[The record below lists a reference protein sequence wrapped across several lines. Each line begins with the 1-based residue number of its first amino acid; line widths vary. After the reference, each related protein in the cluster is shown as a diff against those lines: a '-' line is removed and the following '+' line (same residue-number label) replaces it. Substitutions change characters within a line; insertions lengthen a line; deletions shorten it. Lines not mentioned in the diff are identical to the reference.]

1 MRIGGLQ
8 KFSLIDYPGKVACI
22 VFTQGCN
29 FRCGYCHNPELVI
42 PNQFSPAISEEKIFN
57 FLRSRQEYLQG
68 VVVSGGEPTL
78 QKDLAVFLGKIK
90 QLGYLIKL
98 DTNGSHPDR
107 LGRLIHSK
115 LVDYIA
121 MDVKTSLGRYQEM
134 IDARVDGEKIR
145 ASIDIIIHSGLHHEF
160 RTTVVKPYCSY
171 DDLSEVQRMIQG
183 SRRYRLQKIR
193 LDDKILDKG
202 ILTQTHYSEDEFKHL
217 QHIFQTDQPLE
228 GEGSL

>member
-8 KFSLIDYPGKVACI
+8 EFSLIDYPGKVACI

-42 PNQFSPAISEEKIFN
+42 PSQFSQTIPEEQVFN
-57 FLRSRQEYLQG
+57 FLQNRQKYLQG

-90 QLGYLIKL
+90 RLGYLIKL
-98 DTNGSHPDR
+98 DTNGSYPDR
-107 LGRLIHSK
+107 LEQLIHLK

-134 IDARVDGEKIR
+134 VGVQVDVEKIK
-145 ASIDIIIHSGLHHEF
+145 ASIDLIIHSGLQHEF
-160 RTTVVKPYCSY
+160 RTTVVKPFCSY
-171 DDLSEVQRMIQG
+171 DDLSKVRDMTQG
-183 SRRYRLQKIR
+183 SQRHRLQKIR
-193 LDDKILDKG
+193 LDDKLLDKR
-202 ILTQTHYSEDEFKHL
+202 ILTQSQYSECEFSHL
-217 QHIFQTDQPLE
+217 EHIFQMNQSHEREEL
-228 GEGSL
+228 L